1 MTVATD
7 EATVRQFLEI
17 ISAHA
22 VELAKGVAK
31 PGVLQISTLS
41 PVDEKLVPHRFRL
54 DDVDSMVRNTT
65 KTTAH
70 P

>member
-31 PGVLQISTLS
+31 PGVLQISARSTRSWSRTGFASMTS
-41 PVDEKLVPHRFRL
+41 PAWSGRRSAPP
-54 DDVDSMVRNTT
+54 TWG
-65 KTTAH
+65 
-70 P
+70 